1 MCWGH
6 VGPEHEGHKKRTLMK
21 EGSSLATI
29 ATELSRQLTVRKDYH
44 APSDKI
50 EMVTSEGSIGIKG
63 ILSDSLGITEHAH
76 SQFSDRLSI
85 PKKYYD
91 RMRQTDPELLAHNVN
106 TWLHR
111 EPENR
116 LIRTLDGKVRAFLSS
131 SYRALDNYDLA
142 EAALPVLQESKCEV
156 VSAELTET
164 KMYVKAILPSLTTE
178 ITGSRQRG
186 DVVQAGIVISNSEV
200 GNGSVKIEP
209 MIYRLV
215 CTNGMIAPDSSLR
228 KYHIGK
234 GADVDGVREMLTD
247 EARQADDKAFWLK
260 VRDIVRGAFNRDI
273 FLGLVNKIEAA
284 TQNQIVSTN
293 LMQVVEVTANK
304 FALPESNKH
313 SILTHLCQGGDLSQW
328 GLVNAVTRTANDASN
343 YENATELERTGGK
356 ILELPAHDWKVIA
369 TAA

>member
-1 MCWGH
+1 
-6 VGPEHEGHKKRTLMK
+6 MK
-21 EGSSLATI
+21 EGSSLAAI

-50 EMVTSEGSIGIKG
+50 EMVASEGNIGIKG

-76 SQFSDRLSI
+76 SQFADRLSI

-106 TWLHR
+106 TWLHK

-142 EAALPVLQESKCEV
+142 EAALPVLQENNCQV
-156 VSAELTET
+156 VSSELTET
-164 KMYVKAILPSLTTE
+164 KMYLKAILPSLSTE
-178 ITGSRQRG
+178 IVGSRQKG

-234 GADVDGVREMLTD
+234 GADVDGVRELLTD
-247 EARQADDKAFWLK
+247 ETRQADDKAFWLK
-260 VRDIVRGAFNRDI
+260 VRDIVRGAFNRDV
-273 FLGLVNKIEAA
+273 FLGLVSKIESAA
-284 TQNQIVSTN
+284 QNQIRSSN
-293 LMQVVEVTANK
+293 LMEVVEVTANK
-304 FALPESNKH
+304 FAMPEAHKH
-313 SILTHLCQGGDLSQW
+313 SILTHLIHGGDLSQW
-328 GLVNAVTRTANDASN
+328 GLVNAVTRTANDMPQ
-343 YENATELERTGGK
+343 YEVATELERTGGK
-356 ILELPAHDWKVIA
+356 ILELSPQEWRVISE
-369 TAA
+369 AA